1 MSTITHNVN
10 RIVLDATCSFEEMR
24 KRFEAA
30 VPPLDLQLVASLV
43 QPRMSWN
50 DITTAVNTHSPSGFF
65 VFWEMD
71 VMSMMRLA
79 GHEGSC
85 VEYLIGN
92 YAVAER
98 MFRWDRSAM
107 LHAPL
112 RTLIY
117 TDGKNNARVAIDQ
130 PSSVFSSFNN
140 DALAE
145 VGKELDRK
153 LGALFKTLDLPESAI
168 VNASE
173 LAES

>member
-1 MSTITHNVN
+1 M
-10 RIVLDATCSFEEMR
+10 
-24 KRFEAA
+24 
-30 VPPLDLQLVASLV
+30 
-43 QPRMSWN
+43 
-50 DITTAVNTHSPSGFF
+50 
-65 VFWEMD
+65 FWQMD

-85 VEYLIGN
+85 AEYLIGN
-92 YAVAER
+92 YTVAER
-98 MFRWDRSAM
+98 MFRLDRSVM

-117 TDGKNNARVAIDQ
+117 TDGKSNARFAIDQ
-130 PSSVFSSFNN
+130 PSSVFSSFNS

-153 LGALFKTLDLPESAI
+153 LGALFKTLELPEFAI

-173 LAES
+173 LADLNG